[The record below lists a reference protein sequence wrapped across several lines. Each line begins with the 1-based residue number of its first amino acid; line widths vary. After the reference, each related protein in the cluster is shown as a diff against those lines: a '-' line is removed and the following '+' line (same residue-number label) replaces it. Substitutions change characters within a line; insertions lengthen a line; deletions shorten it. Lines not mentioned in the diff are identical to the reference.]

1 MRSNSPPT
9 PEHQQTPV
17 QGRVQP
23 PARTRQAELQ
33 AFAAQLMQ
41 DSALPFTILWS
52 EPPYAACHLLCV
64 IAPDGQQHFMVG
76 TEEDIAHWLH
86 VRAMQWRAA
95 RRQRD
100 KRIHQKELLGNC
112 TDETASVSD

>member
-1 MRSNSPPT
+1 MRSNAPPT

-17 QGRVQP
+17 KGRVQ

-33 AFAAQLMQ
+33 AFAAQLIQ

-52 EPPYAACHLLCV
+52 DPPYAAFHLLCV

-76 TEEDIAHWLH
+76 TEEEIAHWLH

-95 RRQRD
+95 HRQRD